1 MLQIS
6 EPLPLVYIYLFFRNI
21 PFEAEEEEVAEAFE
35 EFGDLVYTRLVID
48 KLSGRPRGSLF
59 ACAMHCG

>member
-1 MLQIS
+1 M
-6 EPLPLVYIYLFFRNI
+6 YINLFFRNI

-59 ACAMHCG
+59 ACAVLYW